1 MPYEY
6 HAIVT
11 EIVDGDTLTIDI
23 DLGFDVKFRNQRIRL
38 LGIDTPESRT
48 KDVVEKTFG
57 LASKKYV
64 SDFIA
69 ACGNDVIV
77 RTHISDDTDENGREK
92 FGRLLG
98 EIINPNTNAVLND
111 ELIAKNYAVKYLG
124 ENKANV
130 ADQHKANRKILI
142 DRGEV
147 KLTYEQAGI
156 KRSC

>member
-6 HAIVT
+6 HATVT
-11 EIVDGDTLTIDI
+11 EVVDGDTITVDI

-48 KDVVEKTFG
+48 KDSVEKAFG
-57 LASKKYV
+57 LASKKFV

-69 ACGNDVIV
+69 ACGNEVIV
-77 RTHISDDTDENGREK
+77 RTYINDSTDDTGREK

-98 EIINPNTNAVLND
+98 EIVNPKTKVVLNE
-111 ELIAKNYAVKYLG
+111 ELVAKNYAVKYLG
-124 ENKANV
+124 ENKNNV
-130 ADQHKANRKILI
+130 ADLHKANRKMLI

-147 KLTYEQAGI
+147 KLTYDQAGV
-156 KRSC
+156 KK